1 MKRSDAGIAQG
12 PTVEFKVHFRR
23 GDQGRRRLRRGERK
37 SAPPAEPGHVPRIS
51 RLLALA
57 IHFEGLVHRGEVRD
71 HADLARLGGVTRARI
86 SQIMGLL
93 NLAPVIQEEILFL
106 PRALGGRDVMTERQ
120 IRPIAGTSDWGE
132 QLRRWTALR
141 QTVPG
146 SEREPVDRADLAGG
160 RQPSEAATATMPQGA
175 RELPHRP

>member
-1 MKRSDAGIAQG
+1 MKPSDAGIAQG

-37 SAPPAEPGHVPRIS
+37 TAPPGEQGHVPRIS

-57 IHFEGLVHRGEVRD
+57 IHFEGLVHRGEARD
-71 HADLARLGGVTRARI
+71 HADLARPGGVTRARI
-86 SQIMGLL
+86 SQTMGLL
-93 NLAPVIQEEILFL
+93 NPAPVIQEQILFL

-146 SEREPVDRADLAGG
+146 SEREPVDHAGLAGE
-160 RQPSEAATATMPQGA
+160 RQPNEVGSATMRQCAG
-175 RELPHRP
+175 ESHRRA